1 MENFERLKETGEH
14 IDFET
19 SKCMELPDLEEDVF
33 TGFGGNSGTS
43 NNWRSSNA
51 YENGEKGSYTDR
63 ATTGGDRGGYRGRGT
78 RANFGGNRGGFQS
91 YGDDRTDNF

>member
-33 TGFGGNSGTS
+33 TGFGGNTATS
-43 NNWRSSNA
+43 SNWRTNNA
-51 YENGEKGSYTDR
+51 YEND
-63 ATTGGDRGGYRGRGT
+63 
-78 RANFGGNRGGFQS
+78 
-91 YGDDRTDNF
+91 